1 MIAGPSQDHGAPP
14 RGLPL
19 SGWGDMSPPRIDVHL
34 LTLDEPQHWR
44 EACIASLAGAPIRL
58 HRLPGIPGHVGQAR
72 AAGFARGSLPLVS
85 FVDPDDRYEAHAFAH
100 LADALDACPSAVL
113 AYTDEALMDEQ
124 GRDTSVRRLAYSAFQ
139 HAHSASHV
147 HGLIVMRRSAVEPVL
162 TRIADL
168 DAGADW
174 LLTRLVARQG
184 SVLHLPLVGRH
195 WRQHPNQHHRRA
207 LPDRRAMTHLERS

>member
-1 MIAGPSQDHGAPP
+1 
-14 RGLPL
+14 
-19 SGWGDMSPPRIDVHL
+19 MSPPHIDVHL
-34 LTLDEPQHWR
+34 LTLDEPTEWR

-58 HRLPGIPGHVGQAR
+58 HLLPGIRERVGQAR
-72 AAGFARGSLPLVS
+72 AAGFARGTLPLVS
-85 FVDPDDRYEAHAFAH
+85 FVDPDDRYEADVFAH

-113 AYTDEALMDEQ
+113 AYTDEALIDEQ
-124 GRDTSVRRLAYSAFQ
+124 GRPVGVRRLAYSAFQ

-174 LLTRLVARQG
+174 WLTRLVARRG
-184 SVLHLPLVGRH
+184 GVLHLPLVGRH

-207 LPDRRAMTHLERS
+207 RSTALGPLPCLATP

>member
-1 MIAGPSQDHGAPP
+1 
-14 RGLPL
+14 
-19 SGWGDMSPPRIDVHL
+19 MSPPRIDVHL
-34 LTLDEPQHWR
+34 LTLDEPTEWR

-58 HRLPGIPGHVGQAR
+58 RLLPGIPGHVGKAR
-72 AAGFARGSLPLVS
+72 AAGFARGTLPLVS
-85 FVDPDDRYEAHAFAH
+85 FVDPDDRYDAGAFAH
-100 LADALDACPSAVL
+100 LADALDAYPSAVL
-113 AYTDEALMDEQ
+113 AYTDETLMDEQ

-147 HGLIVMRRSAVEPVL
+147 HGLIVMRRSAVDPVL

-174 LLTRLVARQG
+174 WLTRLVASRG
-184 SVLHLPLVGRH
+184 DVLHLPLVGRH

-207 LPDRRAMTHLERS
+207 RSTALGSLPSLAIP

>member
-1 MIAGPSQDHGAPP
+1 M
-14 RGLPL
+14 
-19 SGWGDMSPPRIDVHL
+19 
-34 LTLDEPQHWR
+34 
-44 EACIASLAGAPIRL
+44 
-58 HRLPGIPGHVGQAR
+58 
-72 AAGFARGSLPLVS
+72 S

-100 LADALDACPSAVL
+100 LADALDACPQAVL
-113 AYTDEALMDEQ
+113 AYTDEALMDED
-124 GRDTSVRRLAYSAFQ
+124 GRPLGVRRLAYSAFQ

-174 LLTRLVARQG
+174 LLTRLVDRQG

-195 WRQHPNQHHRRA
+195 WRQYPNQHHRRTRSTA
-207 LPDRRAMTHLERS
+207 LGPLPSLATP

>member
-1 MIAGPSQDHGAPP
+1 MQT
-14 RGLPL
+14 PL
-19 SGWGDMSPPRIDVHL
+19 DLHPQPRIDVHL
-34 LTLDEPQHWR
+34 LTLDEPGHWR
-44 EACIASLAGAPIRL
+44 EECLASLAGAPIRL
-58 HRLPGIPGHVGQAR
+58 HLLPGIPGRVGKAR
-72 AAGFARGSLPLVS
+72 AAGFARGTLALVS
-85 FVDPDDRYEAHAFAH
+85 FVDPDDRYEARAFAH

-113 AYTDEALMDEQ
+113 AYTDEALIDEH
-124 GRDTSVRRLAYSAFQ
+124 GDSLGVRRLAYSAFQ

-147 HGLIVMRRSAVEPVL
+147 HGLIVMRRSAVDPVL

-195 WRQHPNQHHRRA
+195 WRQHPNQHHRRTRSTA
-207 LPDRRAMTHLERS
+207 SGPLPSLATP

>member
-1 MIAGPSQDHGAPP
+1 
-14 RGLPL
+14 
-19 SGWGDMSPPRIDVHL
+19 MSPPRIDVHI
-34 LTLDEPQHWR
+34 LTLDEPTEWR

-58 HRLPGIPGHVGQAR
+58 HVRPGLPGRVGQSR
-72 AAGFARGSLPLVS
+72 AEGFARGTLPLVAC
-85 FVDPDDRYEAHAFAH
+85 VDPDDRYEAGAFAS
-100 LADALDACPSAVL
+100 LADALEACPSAVL

-162 TRIADL
+162 TRIAEL

-174 LLTRLVARQG
+174 LLTRLVAQRG
-184 SVLHLPLVGRH
+184 GVLHLPLVGRH
-195 WRQHPNQHHRRA
+195 WRQHPNQHHRRTSTTA
-207 LPDRRAMTHLERS
+207 LRSLRGFASL

>member
-1 MIAGPSQDHGAPP
+1 METTLDLHPQ
-14 RGLPL
+14 
-19 SGWGDMSPPRIDVHL
+19 PRIDVHL

-44 EACIASLAGAPIRL
+44 EECLASLVGAPIRL
-58 HRLPGIPGHVGQAR
+58 HLLPGLPGRVGQAR
-72 AAGFARGSLPLVS
+72 ASGFARGTLPLVS
-85 FVDPDDRYEAHAFAH
+85 FVDPDDRYEAGAFAL

-147 HGLIVMRRSAVEPVL
+147 HALIVMRRSAVEPVL
-162 TRIADL
+162 PRIADL

-174 LLTRLVARQG
+174 RLTRLVARRG
-184 SVLHLPLVGRH
+184 GVLHLPLIGRH

-207 LPDRRAMTHLERS
+207 RSTASRPIPNPATP

>member
-1 MIAGPSQDHGAPP
+1 
-14 RGLPL
+14 
-19 SGWGDMSPPRIDVHL
+19 MSAHIDVHL
-34 LTLDEPQHWR
+34 LTLDEPTEWR

-58 HRLPGIPGHVGQAR
+58 HLLPGLPGHVGRAR

-113 AYTDEALMDEQ
+113 AYSCETLMDEQ

-162 TRIADL
+162 PRIADL
-168 DAGADW
+168 DAGAEW
-174 LLTRLVARQG
+174 RLTRLVARQG
-184 SVLHLPLVGRH
+184 GVLHLPLVGRH

-207 LPDRRAMTHLERS
+207 RSTALGPLPGLSTP

>member
-1 MIAGPSQDHGAPP
+1 MQT
-14 RGLPL
+14 PL
-19 SGWGDMSPPRIDVHL
+19 DLHPQPRIDVHL
-34 LTLDEPQHWR
+34 LTLDEPGHWR
-44 EACIASLAGAPIRL
+44 EECLASLAGAPIRL
-58 HRLPGIPGHVGQAR
+58 HRLPGIPGRVGQAR
-72 AAGFARGSLPLVS
+72 AAGFARGTLALVS
-85 FVDPDDRYEAHAFAH
+85 FVDPDDRYEADAFAH

-113 AYTDEALMDEQ
+113 AYTDEALIDEH
-124 GRDTSVRRLAYSAFQ
+124 GRVIGVRRLAYSAFH

-147 HGLIVMRRSAVEPVL
+147 HGLIVMRRSAVDPVL

-195 WRQHPNQHHRRA
+195 WRQHPNQHHRRTRSTA
-207 LPDRRAMTHLERS
+207 SGPLPSLATP